1 MKRMLI
7 VLVLL
12 SMLLSACTAVAPA
25 PAAPAE
31 EAAATAAA
39 AEEAA
44 APAAEG
50 GSTYVLVPKNLGNPY
65 FDAANTGAQ
74 EAAGE
79 LGVTVLYQG
88 SSTADATEQIQ
99 LINSLIAQQVQG
111 LAISAND
118 ADALV
123 PTGQEAMA
131 AGIPVVTWDS
141 AIAPEG
147 RTLHINQADAEGIG
161 RTQVQMISE
170 IIGGKGK
177 IAILSATSTAPN
189 QNEWI
194 KWMEDELTKPE
205 YADIELVATVYGD
218 DDDEKSYNEMMG
230 LMKTYP
236 DLVGVISPT
245 SVGIAAAGRAV
256 TDEGKVGQVFV
267 TGLGTPNQLRE
278 YVKSGAIPK
287 FALWSPVDLG
297 YLAVYATDALA
308 TGKITGE
315 PGDTFTAGK
324 LGEYTIA
331 EDGTILLG
339 PPTVFDV
346 NNIDD
351 FDF

>member
-1 MKRMLI
+1 MLI

-25 PAAPAE
+25 PAAPAAG
-31 EAAATAAA
+31 EAAATTAA

-44 APAAEG
+44 APAAG

-65 FDAANTGAQ
+65 FDAANNGAQ

-99 LINSLIAQQVQG
+99 LLNSLIAQQVQG

-161 RTQVQMISE
+161 RTQVKMISD

-236 DLVGVISPT
+236 DLAGVISPT

-278 YVKSGAIPK
+278 YVKSGAIPQ

-324 LGEYTIA
+324 LGDYTVL
-331 EDGTILLG
+331 EDKTVLLG
-339 PPTVFDV
+339 PPTVFNAD
-346 NNIDD
+346 NIDD

>member
-1 MKRMLI
+1 MKRTLI
-7 VLVLL
+7 VFVLL

-25 PAAPAE
+25 PAAAPAGE
-31 EAAATAAA
+31 TAAATEAPAQEAAAA
-39 AEEAA
+39 
-44 APAAEG
+44 G
-50 GSTYVLVPKNLGNPY
+50 GNTYVLVPKNLGNPY

-74 EAAGE
+74 DAAKE
-79 LGVTVLYQG
+79 LGVSVLYQG

-99 LINSLIAQQVQG
+99 LINSLIAQQVKG

-123 PTGQEAMA
+123 PAGKEAMA
-131 AGIPVVTWDS
+131 AGIPVVSWDS

-161 RTQVQMISE
+161 RAQVQMMSD

-194 KWMEDELTKPE
+194 KWMQDELSKPE

-218 DDDEKSYNEMMG
+218 DEDEKSYNEMMG

-256 TDEGKVGQVFV
+256 TDDGKVGKVFV

-308 TGKITGE
+308 TGKIKGE
-315 PGDTFTAGK
+315 PGDKFTAGK
-324 LGEYTIA
+324 LGEYTVL
-331 EDGTILLG
+331 DDKTVLLG
-339 PPTVFDV
+339 PPTVFDA

-351 FDF
+351 FNF